1 MNTIEEYRDFINFL
15 YENKILDKK
24 FEDEFND
31 IIRLLNRITLYTPE
45 NNIIKFSKTYKIGLY
60 CINGVRFFPKMKN
73 LIPNY
78 NEIRGIDENYKTFS
92 IPLNK
97 DFIEK
102 LYEIII
108 YKIQDKNGNSESK
121 NGNRWSEKI

>member
-15 YENKILDKK
+15 YENGILDKK

-60 CINGVRFFPKMKN
+60 CIKGIRFSPNMKN
-73 LIPNY
+73 LIPNH
-78 NEIRGIDENYKTFS
+78 NEIRELMK
-92 IPLNK
+92 
-97 DFIEK
+97 
-102 LYEIII
+102 II
-108 YKIQDKNGNSESK
+108 KHF
-121 NGNRWSEKI
+121 RFL